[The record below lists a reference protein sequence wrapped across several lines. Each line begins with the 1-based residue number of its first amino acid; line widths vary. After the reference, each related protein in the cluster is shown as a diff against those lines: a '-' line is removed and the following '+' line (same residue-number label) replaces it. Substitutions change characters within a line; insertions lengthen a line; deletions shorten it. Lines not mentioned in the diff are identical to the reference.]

1 MEKVDD
7 PEGLD
12 VCADV
17 VGLVVPVDPGLAD
30 ADDVALVF
38 AEDDGVVLEGF
49 AELVAVP
56 VAPVEAFLVA
66 EDAEADPAFTPA
78 EGVDDELPGFE
89 VADGALPGFGSPGFA
104 AVGFV
109 SAGFVSAGFLSD
121 DAELPDFG
129 TLDEELPVAVLADGV
144 LPGLSATFSAFRSI
158 VTGRLDPAAVDGLS
172 LLPGLSEE
180 PEPVPPEEDVPP
192 EDFLSVAICSPPE
205 PILSGFFHSL
215 YTPLGE
221 AVPPRSSLLRAAK
234 QRLHLIWLT
243 LS

>member
-1 MEKVDD
+1 LEKVDD

-30 ADDVALVF
+30 VDDVALVF
-38 AEDDGVVLEGF
+38 AEDDGFVLEGF
-49 AELVAVP
+49 AELVA
-56 VAPVEAFLVA
+56 APVEALLVA
-66 EDAEADPAFTPA
+66 EDVEADPAFTPA
-78 EGVDDELPGFE
+78 EGVEDELPGFE
-89 VADGALPGFGSPGFA
+89 VADGAPPGFASPGFA

-129 TLDEELPVAVLADGV
+129 TLDEELPVAALADGV